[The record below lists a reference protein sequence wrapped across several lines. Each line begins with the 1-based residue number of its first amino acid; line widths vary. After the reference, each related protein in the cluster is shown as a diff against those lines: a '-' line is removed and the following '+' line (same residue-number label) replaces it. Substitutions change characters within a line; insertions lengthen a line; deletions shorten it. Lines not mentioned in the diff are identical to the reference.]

1 MAIKIDVSGIISA
14 HFKSLAEGA
23 NRSGW
28 DFVVFLFLP
37 AAIAWLLVWLGAY
50 MSDSLLS
57 TIVSGLSIFVGL
69 LLNVVVLLFDIVRN
83 TKKQTVKHKI
93 ITETLANVSFTILLS
108 LFTIP
113 FALSTQITRWPFLKP
128 YTSFVTYFLA
138 CVFVATLLMVVKRVY
153 ALFQDEAAN
162 ANEAQSEPDK
172 DEWVPLIPNASV
184 PISMPEVPIGIPEQP
199 KRSQ

>member
-1 MAIKIDVSGIISA
+1 MAVKIDVSKIISA
-14 HFKSLAEGA
+14 HFRSLSEGT
-23 NRSGW
+23 NRSGS
-28 DFVVFLFLP
+28 DIIVFILLP
-37 AAIAWLLVWLGAY
+37 LAIAGLLVWLGAY

-83 TKKQTVKHKI
+83 TQKQTVKHKI
-93 ITETLANVSFTILLS
+93 ITETLANVCFTILLS

-128 YTSFVTYFLA
+128 YTSFTTYFLS

-153 ALFQDEAAN
+153 ALFQDEAEHAN
-162 ANEAQSEPDK
+162 DSVPPSEP
-172 DEWVPLIPNASV
+172 DEWVPLVGNSPTTIK
-184 PISMPEVPIGIPEQP
+184 ET
-199 KRSQ
+199 K